1 MTSTTRNVLIA
12 AVGGQ
17 GALLAARV
25 IGRHA
30 VGRGL
35 DVKVSEIHGM
45 SQRGGSV
52 VTHVR
57 FGPQVH
63 SPVIERGAADTLIAF
78 EMLEA
83 LRHLPALRP
92 GGTLIVNTQQIPP
105 LPVSI
110 GAASYP
116 DGLEQA
122 FASRDLTTVQVDG
135 RALALRAGNEKAVNV
150 VLLGVYAGRLGCD
163 RESWLP
169 ALEASVPQ
177 KHLATNLAAFAE
189 GLAAAAPSSLPTEA
203 DSNGTRGAGGRTVRV
218 EER

>member
-1 MTSTTRNVLIA
+1 MSSTIENVLIA

-25 IGRHA
+25 LGRHA
-30 VGRGL
+30 VSLGL

-57 FGPQVH
+57 FGQHVH

-83 LRHLPALRP
+83 LRYLEMLRP
-92 GGTLIVNTQQIPP
+92 GGTLIVNEQKIPP

-116 DGLEQA
+116 ENLEA
-122 FASRDLTTVQVDG
+122 VFTARDLLTVSVDG

-150 VLLGVYAGRLGCD
+150 VLLGVYARLLGYD
-163 RESWLP
+163 RASWLS
-169 ALEASVPQ
+169 ALEASVPK
-177 KHLATNLAAFAE
+177 KHLASNHAAFE
-189 GLAAAAPSSLPTEA
+189 GGFSVAVPKSSTKA
-203 DSNGTRGAGGRTVRV
+203 
-218 EER
+218 